1 VQGNILYRFPS
12 LQITAG
18 SRRTGRKE
26 YVGMR
31 LAQSI
36 IGIDKYF
43 NEQKWQFRFQLS
55 TDNCLSAFSSVDISS
70 RSKSY
75 QSYMIC
81 AVKQVVLNGH
91 WWWDWEL

>member
-43 NEQKWQFRFQLS
+43 NEQKWQFRLQFS
-55 TDNCLSAFSSVDISS
+55 TNNYIFMHFALLIFPVEASLINVI
-70 RSKSY
+70 
-75 QSYMIC
+75 
-81 AVKQVVLNGH
+81 
-91 WWWDWEL
+91 